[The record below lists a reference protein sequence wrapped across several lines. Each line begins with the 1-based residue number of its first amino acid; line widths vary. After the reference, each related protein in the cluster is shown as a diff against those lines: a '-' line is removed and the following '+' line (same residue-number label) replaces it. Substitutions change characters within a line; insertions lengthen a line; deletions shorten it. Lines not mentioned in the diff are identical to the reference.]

1 MRFELDS
8 HRRTVGV
15 TTVASSNGQTITQR
29 RNLDLEAQVL
39 TARHLDLANQED
51 TQCQALSS

>member
-29 RNLDLEAQVL
+29 RNLDLEAKVL
-39 TARHLDLANQED
+39 TARHLYLANIEAH
-51 TQCQALSS
+51 QCQALSN

>member
-8 HRRTVGV
+8 HRRTIGM

-29 RNLDLEAQVL
+29 RNLDHEAKVL
-39 TARHLDLANQED
+39 TARYLYLANIE
-51 TQCQALSS
+51 TVQCQQLSN

>member
-29 RNLDLEAQVL
+29 RNLDLEAAVAI
-39 TARHLDLANQED
+39 ARHLYLANLED
-51 TQCQALSS
+51 TQCQTLSS